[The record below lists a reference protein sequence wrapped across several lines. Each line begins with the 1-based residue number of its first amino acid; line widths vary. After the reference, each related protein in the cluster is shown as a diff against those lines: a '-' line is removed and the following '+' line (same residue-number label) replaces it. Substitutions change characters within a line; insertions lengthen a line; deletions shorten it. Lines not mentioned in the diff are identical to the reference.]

1 MIYRKVEHATNSWI
15 PNKISENKVLK
26 TKYSK
31 HLSVDQSVSNLLQRS
46 RIHKYFCTMRQKS
59 QSKKAFLNKPV
70 KILKIKN
77 VTNKNELSASS
88 SFDVE
93 RIKFQTIGK
102 EFLP

>member
-1 MIYRKVEHATNSWI
+1 MIYRRVEYSTNSWI
-15 PNKISENKVLK
+15 PNKRPQNKVLK

-31 HLSVDQSVSNLLQRS
+31 HLSVDQSVFNLLQRS

-59 QSKKAFLNKPV
+59 QSTKAFLNKPV

-77 VTNKNELSASS
+77 VANKNELSASS
-88 SFDVE
+88 PFDVG

>member
-1 MIYRKVEHATNSWI
+1 MIYRKVEYATNSWI
-15 PNKISENKVLK
+15 PNKISQNKVLK

-31 HLSVDQSVSNLLQRS
+31 HLSIDQRVLDLLQRN

-59 QSKKAFLNKPV
+59 QNTKVSVNKPV

-77 VTNKNELSASS
+77 VANKNELSASS